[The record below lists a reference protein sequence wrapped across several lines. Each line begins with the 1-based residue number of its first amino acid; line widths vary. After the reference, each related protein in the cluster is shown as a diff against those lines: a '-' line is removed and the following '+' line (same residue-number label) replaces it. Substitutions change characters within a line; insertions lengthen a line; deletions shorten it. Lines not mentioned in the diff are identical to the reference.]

1 MCVCVCVLQYYNIIT
16 LDYDPDTAN
25 EIYSWPHKANFVHTT
40 NSNLVIFDSFVGFSL
55 QKNKTVQKLFLLN
68 SRVIFKAGVLI
79 NKFYCAC
86 FLLLFSVLKK
96 HTVSMLAYCNKIQVL
111 PKVFFF
117 RKYFHTKFLAKDCI
131 RPGLI
136 WGRALWSN
144 LWTGRSDFESFI
156 ASSFTDFFRGY
167 IELFHFHDTSGA

>member
-136 WGRALWSN
+136 WGRAL
-144 LWTGRSDFESFI
+144 
-156 ASSFTDFFRGY
+156 
-167 IELFHFHDTSGA
+167 